1 MLNQHVSHCLCAQ
14 AETYQ
19 MQMSY
24 IGCNLNLM
32 AQKLSKKKGSKW
44 VNGRRGAKKPKHLHY
59 MQRDSDDEDDDVGP
73 VW

>member
-1 MLNQHVSHCLCAQ
+1 
-14 AETYQ
+14 